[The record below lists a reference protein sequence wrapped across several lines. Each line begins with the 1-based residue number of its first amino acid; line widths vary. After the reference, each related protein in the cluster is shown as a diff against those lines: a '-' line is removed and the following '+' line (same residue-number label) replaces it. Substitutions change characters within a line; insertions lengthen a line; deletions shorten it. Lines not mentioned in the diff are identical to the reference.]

1 MRVAVVLALLALP
14 LTGCG
19 VGVSEISIPSLEPM
33 EAPSSTPPPSPIP
46 EPTPEA
52 TSMPTDTA
60 IPALFTL
67 TSSAF
72 SDGAAIP
79 RRYSCDGDDISP
91 PLAWSGVP
99 AGTKALLLTVTD
111 PDARGFVHWVAWDL
125 APDLGSLT
133 EGASGALPGG
143 ALEGRNDFGRTGWG
157 GPCPPSGTHRYVFT
171 LTALSAPLKLPRGT
185 ELTVVQRQAA
195 KATVGEARLEGIY
208 RR

>member
-19 VGVSEISIPSLEPM
+19 VGVSGISIPSLEPM

-67 TSSAF
+67 TSSAL

>member
-19 VGVSEISIPSLEPM
+19 VGVSGISIPSLEPM

-91 PLAWSGVP
+91 PLAS
-99 AGTKALLLTVTD
+99 
-111 PDARGFVHWVAWDL
+111 
-125 APDLGSLT
+125 
-133 EGASGALPGG
+133 
-143 ALEGRNDFGRTGWG
+143 
-157 GPCPPSGTHRYVFT
+157 
-171 LTALSAPLKLPRGT
+171 
-185 ELTVVQRQAA
+185 
-195 KATVGEARLEGIY
+195 
-208 RR
+208 

>member
-1 MRVAVVLALLALP
+1 
-14 LTGCG
+14 
-19 VGVSEISIPSLEPM
+19 
-33 EAPSSTPPPSPIP
+33 
-46 EPTPEA
+46 
-52 TSMPTDTA
+52 MPTDTA
-60 IPALFTL
+60 TPALFTL
-67 TSSAF
+67 TSPGF

-79 RRYSCDGDDISP
+79 RRYSCDGPDVSP

-125 APDLGSLT
+125 APDLGVLP

-171 LTALSAPLKLPRGT
+171 LTALSAPLGLPRGT
-185 ELTVVQRQAA
+185 VLTAVRQRVAG
-195 KATVGEARLEGIY
+195 TTLGEATLEGTY